1 MENTKGNLGKKICVV
16 FLTTI
21 LLSSVAVLFLNV
33 SPISSVAADAST
45 AAITNELSN
54 RISPLTGLPYGDLS
68 HI

>member
-1 MENTKGNLGKKICVV
+1 
-16 FLTTI
+16 